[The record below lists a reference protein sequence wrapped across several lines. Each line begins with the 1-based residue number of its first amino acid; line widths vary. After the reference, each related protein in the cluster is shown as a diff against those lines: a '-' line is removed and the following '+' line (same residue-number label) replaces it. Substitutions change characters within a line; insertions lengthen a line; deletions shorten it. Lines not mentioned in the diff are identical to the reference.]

1 MILYRIIRHLIGSK
15 GVSQTVMSDYCRQFI
30 DNCIIV
36 ASNYGNITMYA
47 CLQLI
52 HQGYVLWGKCNSY
65 IKDTTNWLLQ
75 KLSLKL
81 YTGYQLTCLVSSGFI
96 LWNYFSFYVYISF
109 CNNNSSRLSFI
120 FLLSILF
127 LNFANPFCIY
137 YIFVPSRP

>member
-96 LWNYFSFYVYISF
+96 LWNYFSFYVYIFF

-127 LNFANPFCIY
+127 LNIANPFCIY